1 MEYNKAQDV
10 IITIL
15 EVTVSVLK
23 GIKKLRGIFIKAK
36 K

>member
-1 MEYNKAQDV
+1 VDYNKGQDV

-15 EVTVSVLK
+15 EVTTSILK
-23 GIKKLRGIFIKAK
+23 GIKKLRRLFIKAK

>member
-1 MEYNKAQDV
+1 MDYDKVQDV

-15 EVTVSVLK
+15 EVSTSILK
-23 GIKKLRGIFIKAK
+23 GLKKLRGTFVKAK

>member
-15 EVTVSVLK
+15 EVTTAVLK
-23 GIKKLRGIFIKAK
+23 GIKKLRGIFVKVK